1 MSIFSKNPDILY
13 KRRRNALVEQIREKG
28 IKDDDVLRAIN
39 AVPRH
44 LFVDTALQTRAYE
57 DSALPIM
64 LRQTISQPYT
74 VARQSELLEIK
85 KGDKILEVGTGSGY
99 QSAVLMEMGAKVYTI
114 ERHQPLYEHTR
125 KLMWNLGYRPEFK
138 LGDGTLGWTAYAPYN
153 GIVVTA
159 GAPVVPQD
167 LKLQLAV
174 GGKLIIPVGDD
185 EKQRMLRIIRT
196 SDDEFI
202 EEDHDE
208 FKFVPLI
215 GKSGW

>member
-1 MSIFSKNPDILY
+1 MSIFSKNPDILF
-13 KRRRNALVEQIREKG
+13 KRRRNALVEQLREKG
-28 IKDDDVLRAIN
+28 IKDESVLRAIN

-44 LFVDTALQTRAYE
+44 LFIDTALHNRAYE

-74 VARQSELLEIK
+74 VARQSELLDLK

-99 QSAVLMEMGAKVYTI
+99 QSAVLLEMGAKVFTI

-125 KLMWNLGYRPEFK
+125 GIMWKMGYRAEFK
-138 LGDGTLGWTAYAPYN
+138 LGDGTEGWTAYAPYD

-159 GAPVVPQD
+159 GAPVVPD
-167 LKLQLAV
+167 ALMNQLSI

-196 SDDEFI
+196 SENDFS